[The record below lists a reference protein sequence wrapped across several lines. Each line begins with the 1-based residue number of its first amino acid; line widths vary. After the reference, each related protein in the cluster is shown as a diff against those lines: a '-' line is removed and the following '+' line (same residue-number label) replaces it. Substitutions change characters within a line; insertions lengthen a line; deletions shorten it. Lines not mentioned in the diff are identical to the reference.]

1 MKFLLTLGCE
11 RTMEANGYPWPPM
24 LDCDKFPLDND
35 MCITSQAEAK
45 QEKRPSQSKTI
56 KSHGKPSL
64 KFYQYSIQYQY
75 RAFLIQKSALLRTA
89 GKIWQEFGK
98 FLGYLKFH
106 INLMKNGL

>member
-1 MKFLLTLGCE
+1 MKRKFQNNFLLTLGCE

-56 KSHGKPSL
+56 KTHGKQSL
-64 KFYQYSIQYQY
+64 NTGSPNSNCTIPEACLSI
-75 RAFLIQKSALLRTA
+75 
-89 GKIWQEFGK
+89 
-98 FLGYLKFH
+98 LG
-106 INLMKNGL
+106 